1 MPALVMVVNVVD
13 TVGDFWVKVETK
25 YRYNIKICLSIPL
38 LKLNVFDTLIQT
50 VGTFLVLI
58 DETRKSDS
66 QSHRLSCRQFSD
78 RDAHFR
84 NLFHS
89 GDVLTQKVFFE
100 LKVAE
105 QYTMVKEDLKRV
117 LLEMHYNW
125 SAKRSAEKI

>member
-1 MPALVMVVNVVD
+1 MPSWAMENVETASRQARMPALVILVNVVD

-50 VGTFLVLI
+50 VGTFLILI

-78 RDAHFR
+78 K
-84 NLFHS
+84 HS
-89 GDVLTQKVFFE
+89 PFSE
-100 LKVAE
+100 LLSHRRWLNSESIFALIV
-105 QYTMVKEDLKRV
+105 
-117 LLEMHYNW
+117 
-125 SAKRSAEKI
+125 